1 MQAFILLLILFV
13 FAILFILPIIR
24 NISSEGGHPFDSA
37 YNEMIRRQKEEEEK
51 RNAENTREYKEKLD
65 SELQVINESPASLL
79 ARITGLSQEELLS
92 TPCDYKK
99 QSIPKKT
106 GGVRNLLVPNPALKK
121 VQKKLQRFI
130 EERFQANIHFTCH
143 SYRTDKSIMT
153 NAAPHIGNAVLIK
166 LDIRNYF
173 ENITPNQVKKVLT
186 LGSDTYAY
194 HKNFQGFNR
203 YIPEELS
210 NAKDYLDYE
219 GNFETLI
226 KLIHSDNGLPQG
238 APSSPIISNLVLAE
252 FDHEM
257 FLLVKSIGGKYTR
270 YSDDISVSFKQDD
283 KQKIAYVIKMV
294 DKKLCEYGFQL
305 NKKKGK
311 IHVLR
316 KHQAQRICGITI
328 NSGLPTISRK
338 QRRLIRAAQHN
349 ASKGLKTTYTESQI
363 KGHQSFHSYVADKG
377 VAMMSEATLKL
388 ESRNAQAY
396 GISNGRQFTMLRGS
410 IFAARPSDDDANTI
424 FQTMLSELIENNI
437 VKPISNNRY
446 RFTKNHTFNSKTEAT
461 SLLFQKKT
469 SPTGKWN

>member
-1 MQAFILLLILFV
+1 MKAFIFLLIIFV
-13 FAILFILPIIR
+13 FAIFFILPFIR
-24 NISSEGGHPFDSA
+24 NIFSEGGHPFDSA
-37 YNEMIRRQKEEEEK
+37 YNEMVRRQREEDEK
-51 RNAENTREYKEKLD
+51 RIAENKKKYKEILD
-65 SELQVINESPASLL
+65 SEIQTINEYPTSLL
-79 ARITGLSQEELLS
+79 ANLTGLSQEELVS
-92 TPCDYKK
+92 TPCDYIK

-106 GGVRNLLVPNPALKK
+106 EGFRNLLIPNPALKK
-121 VQKKLQRFI
+121 AQKKLQRFI
-130 EERFQANIHFTCH
+130 EDRFESNIHFACH
-143 SYRTDKSIMT
+143 SYRTNKSIMT
-153 NAAPHIGNAVLIK
+153 NAAPHIGNEVLIK

-173 ENITPNQVKKVLT
+173 ESITPEQVKKVLT
-186 LGSDTYAY
+186 LGSGTYAY
-194 HKNFQGFNR
+194 QKNFQGFNS

-210 NAKDYLDYE
+210 NARDYLDYE

-226 KLIHSDNGLPQG
+226 KLIHSNNGLPQG
-238 APSSPIISNLVLAE
+238 APSSPIISNLVLSE

-257 FLLVKSIGGKYTR
+257 FSLIKSIDGKYTR

-349 ASKGLKTTYTESQI
+349 ASKGLETTYTESQI
-363 KGHQSFHSYVADKG
+363 QGHQSFHSYVADKG
-377 VAMMSEATLKL
+377 VAIMSETTLKL
-388 ESRNAQAY
+388 ENRNAQAY

-410 IFAARPSDDDANTI
+410 IFAARASDDDTNSI
-424 FQTMLSELIENNI
+424 FQTILNELIENNI
-437 VKPISNNRY
+437 VKPISNSRY
-446 RFTKNHTFNSKTEAT
+446 RFTKNYTFNSKTEAT
-461 SLLFQKKT
+461 SLLYQKKT